1 MSSPAGHAPPYRD
14 YAVIAFSVAVG
25 LAVTAWAWHTAK
37 QHELA
42 TRETEFAREV
52 ESRHALIR
60 ETISGYEESLLAF
73 KLLFTHGAPIDRDKF
88 AAAAQ
93 LQLARH
99 PGFLGLQWAPQV
111 SAARRTEWEKQNPAS
126 LGAIGRIR
134 DRLRGGVEAPS
145 APRPFYYPLHYVEP
159 FADNRKVV
167 GSDAAESPLRADIER
182 AMATDKLQFSGLI
195 KLAFER
201 GPNDGIILTCP
212 ALAPAPHDSGVILG
226 VFRVADLLTQPWRRA
241 PASRLDVMFIDETA
255 TRPDR
260 RLLFYYTAR
269 PSPAPPPTEAAF
281 LAEPHRAKTLTLAT
295 RRWRVLYRTSQ
306 LAAVSTAPAPLIILL
321 GGLALTALGS
331 SYLFARQRR
340 SQLVEQQVRQRTA
353 ELSESR
359 RQLDAL
365 VHALPG
371 MAYRF
376 RYDTTAAA
384 LYVSEGALAL
394 TGWSAEDFISG
405 KIQFRNCLHPDDVGR
420 VRHVTH
426 AALAQ
431 RRDFEVEYR
440 LTARDGGEKW
450 ALSRGRGVYLPDG
463 RLDFVE
469 GLAIDITAQKH
480 AELERLAL
488 ERRLLEGQKLESL
501 GLLAGGI
508 AHDFNN
514 LLTGILGNASL
525 SRIALTTSS
534 PVDHQLHAIET
545 ASIRAAELCRQ
556 MLAYAGKGRFVV
568 EPVDLNAISSGLVP
582 LLEVSIAR
590 KATLRLDLAATLPP
604 VLADATQLRQII
616 MNLVINAADATGDDG
631 GTIAVTTGV
640 MHADAETLRTNVTG
654 TDLRERDY
662 VFLEVSDTGCGMTP
676 EVLAKIFDPF
686 FTTKLAGRGLGL
698 AAVLGIVRGHSGAL
712 LVSSEPARGSK
723 FRLLLPPALG
733 TPAVQSSLPT
743 SDRASFNRPG
753 QVLVI
758 EDEEPVRTIA
768 TKLLA
773 TFGLTPH
780 AAPDGRT
787 GLEMFQRDPHSWTLV
802 VIDVL
807 MPGFSGEQTL
817 AELRA
822 IRPNVRVLLM
832 SGYNEGDLLRRLSA
846 PGSPLAFLPKP
857 FTRDSLAERLHA
869 LLK

>member
-1 MSSPAGHAPPYRD
+1 M
-14 YAVIAFSVAVG
+14 VIALSVVLG
-25 LAVTAWAWHTAK
+25 LSLTAWAWHTTT
-37 QHELA
+37 QHEIA
-42 TRETEFAREV
+42 VRETEFAREV

-60 ETISGYEESLLAF
+60 ETIAGYEESLLAF
-73 KLLFTHGAPIDRDKF
+73 KLLFTHGAPVDREEF
-88 AAAAQ
+88 AAAAK

-111 SAARRTEWEKQNPAS
+111 SAARRAEWETQNPAY
-126 LGAIGRIR
+126 LGSIGRIR

-145 APRPFYYPLHYVEP
+145 APRPFYYPLLYVEP

-195 KLAFER
+195 KLAFES

-241 PASRLDVMFIDETA
+241 PATRLDVMFIDETA

-260 RLLFYYTAR
+260 RVLFYYSAR
-269 PSPAPPPTEAAF
+269 KDASPPPTEAEF
-281 LAEPHRAKTLTLAT
+281 LAQPHRAKSLSLAT
-295 RRWRVLYRTSQ
+295 RQWRMLYRPAQ
-306 LAAVSTAPAPLIILL
+306 PAMPSTAPAPLIILV
-321 GGLALTALGS
+321 GGLALTGLGG

-340 SQLVEQQVRQRTA
+340 SQLVEKQVRQRTA

-365 VHALPG
+365 MHALPG

-376 RYDTTAAA
+376 RYDLTAEAT
-384 LYVSEGALAL
+384 YVSEGALAL
-394 TGWSAEDFISG
+394 TGWSAEDFIAG
-405 KIQFRNCLHPDDVGR
+405 TVQFRTCLHPDDVGR
-420 VRHVTH
+420 VRHVTRS
-426 AALAQ
+426 ALEQ

-440 LTARDGGEKW
+440 LTTRDGGEKW

-545 ASIRAAELCRQ
+545 AAIRAAELCRQ

-568 EPVDLNAISSGLVP
+568 EPVDLNALSSGLVP

-590 KATLRLDLAATLPP
+590 KATLRLDLAAVVPP
-604 VLADATQLRQII
+604 VLADATQLRQIV

-631 GTIAVTTGV
+631 GTITVTTGV
-640 MHADAETLRTNVTG
+640 MHADVETLRANVTG

-662 VFLEVSDTGCGMTP
+662 VFLEVSDTGCGMSP
-676 EVLAKIFDPF
+676 EVLTKIFDPF
-686 FTTKLAGRGLGL
+686 FSTKLAGRGLGL

-712 LVSSEPARGSK
+712 LVSSEPGRGSK
-723 FRLLLPPALG
+723 FRLLLPPSVG
-733 TPAVQSSLPT
+733 TPATSLVLPAA
-743 SDRASFNRPG
+743 DRTAFTRTG
-753 QVLVI
+753 HVLVI
-758 EDEEPVRTIA
+758 EDEEPVRIIA

-780 AAPDGRT
+780 AAPDGRA
-787 GLEMFQRDPHSWTLV
+787 GIELFRRDPGSWEFV

-832 SGYNEGDLLRRLSA
+832 SGYNEGDLIRRLSA